1 MRCQYKRLGLIML
14 SHTAQQF
21 MTSMKV
27 LNRAVLRAT
36 NIIIAIILVI
46 IN

>member
-1 MRCQYKRLGLIML
+1 ML
-14 SHTAQQF
+14 FHTAQQSV
-21 MTSMKV
+21 TSPPKV
-27 LNRAVLRAT
+27 LGQAVLRAT

>member
-1 MRCQYKRLGLIML
+1 ML
-14 SHTAQQF
+14 FHTAQQSV
-21 MTSMKV
+21 TSPKV
-27 LNRAVLRAT
+27 LGQAVLRAT

>member
-1 MRCQYKRLGLIML
+1 ML
-14 SHTAQQF
+14 SHTALQSL
-21 MTSMKV
+21 TLPKV
-27 LNRAVLRAT
+27 LGNAVLRAT

>member
-1 MRCQYKRLGLIML
+1 ML
-14 SHTAQQF
+14 YYTAKQSV
-21 MTSMKV
+21 TSLK
-27 LNRAVLRAT
+27 LFSDAVLRAAA

>member
-1 MRCQYKRLGLIML
+1 ML
-14 SHTAQQF
+14 SYTARQSV
-21 MTSMKV
+21 TSLK
-27 LNRAVLRAT
+27 LFSDAVLRAT

>member
-1 MRCQYKRLGLIML
+1 ML
-14 SHTAQQF
+14 LNTAKL
-21 MTSMKV
+21 SAASLKV
-27 LNRAVLRAT
+27 PGQAVLRAT